1 MWQVRLEKNG
11 ERITGK
17 KRPLAISAEAEN
29 HRSVTLDNK
38 LYNDFFKKIL
48 SLLPQA
54 LGAIE
59 LLKRL

>member
-1 MWQVRLEKNG
+1 MNG

-38 LYNDFFKKIL
+38 LYNVFFKKIL